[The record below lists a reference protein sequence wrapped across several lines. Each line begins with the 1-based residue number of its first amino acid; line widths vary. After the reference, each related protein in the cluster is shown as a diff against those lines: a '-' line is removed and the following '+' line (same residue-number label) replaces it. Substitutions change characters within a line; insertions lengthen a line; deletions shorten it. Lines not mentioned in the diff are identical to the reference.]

1 MKKTTGCRVGK
12 CNFKIMIG
20 FVLVLAAVWCFC
32 GCGANKT
39 KVADLSPMVRIDLG
53 SSTAS
58 GVIYERTE
66 EELVIVTAGHVL
78 KGHVSMP
85 AGQPVTEGFSVSE
98 ESSVLGEPSGPEES
112 SVLGEFSGTAESSVI
127 ESHVGVKVILG
138 DSAIMASEVFV
149 SENSETAFIT
159 IPIATI
165 PEEILEKCQAAPR
178 DQQLFDQLQEE
189 DRVVLKGFSAD
200 GELLE
205 ISGTLIYS
213 WIYAEDFAQ
222 YMMLVDGESF
232 PGMSGGG
239 VFDVTGNLVG
249 IICGVND
256 AGESAAVPLS
266 IILAEYMQAYPDRQ

>member
-20 FVLVLAAVWCFC
+20 FILVLAAVWCFC
-32 GCGANKT
+32 GCGANKI
-39 KVADLSPMVRIDLG
+39 KAADLSPMVRIDLG

-85 AGQPVTEGFSVSE
+85 AGQLVTEGFSVPE
-98 ESSVLGEPSGPEES
+98 DSSVK
-112 SVLGEFSGTAESSVI
+112 
-127 ESHVGVKVILG
+127 ESHMGVKVIFG
-138 DSAIMASEVFV
+138 DTVMMASEMFV

-165 PEEILEKCQAAPR
+165 PKEILGKCQAVPK
-178 DQQLFDQLQEE
+178 DQKLFDQLKEE
-189 DRVVLKGFSAD
+189 DRVALKGFSAD

-213 WIYAEDFAQ
+213 WIYTEDFAQ

-239 VFDVTGNLVG
+239 VFDEAGNLVG
-249 IICGVND
+249 ILCGVND

-266 IILAEYMQAYPDRQ
+266 IILAEYMQAYPDGQ

>member
-1 MKKTTGCRVGK
+1 MKKKTGCRVGK
-12 CNFKIMIG
+12 CNFNIMIG
-20 FVLVLAAVWCFC
+20 FVLVLAAAWCIC

-78 KGHVSMP
+78 QGHVSMS
-85 AGQPVTEGFSVSE
+85 AGQSVTKGFSV
-98 ESSVLGEPSGPEES
+98 PEES
-112 SVLGEFSGTAESSVI
+112 SVLGESSGTAETSVI
-127 ESHVGVKVILG
+127 ESHVGVKIIFG
-138 DSAIMASEVFV
+138 DTVMMASEMFV

-165 PEEILEKCQAAPR
+165 PKEILEKCQAAPR
-178 DQQLFDQLQEE
+178 DQQLFDQLKEE
-189 DRVVLKGFSAD
+189 DRVVMKGFSAD

-239 VFDVTGNLVG
+239 VFDEAGNLVG
-249 IICGVND
+249 ILCGVND

-266 IILAEYMQAYPDRQ
+266 IILAEYMQAYPDGQ